1 LNRNRDANKFI
12 QEKALEINAA
22 LPNLKSQAREKA
34 SFEEARPQQAPEK
47 PDAGFAEK
55 LIEEFAQGQRR
66 RVLGEL
72 ETREDNKD
80 SIDVNFSRRNILSNN
95 LQG

>member
-1 LNRNRDANKFI
+1 LNKRSQDANKFI

-22 LPNLKSQAREKA
+22 LPNLKSQARERV
-34 SFEEARPQQAPEK
+34 SFEEARSQQTSEK
-47 PDAGFAEK
+47 ADASFAEK

-72 ETREDNKD
+72 ENREDNKD
-80 SIDVNFSRRNILSNN
+80 SIDVEFFEGDIIL
-95 LQG
+95 